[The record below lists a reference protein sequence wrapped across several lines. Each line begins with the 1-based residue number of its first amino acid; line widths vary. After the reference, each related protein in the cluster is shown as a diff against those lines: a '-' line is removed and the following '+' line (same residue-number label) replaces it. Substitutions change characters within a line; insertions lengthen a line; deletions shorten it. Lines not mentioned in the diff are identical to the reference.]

1 MSGRK
6 NHHSH
11 EREEAYSGLSGW
23 LRKHRVRLRRLGIG
37 LAAVQSCL
45 SCIRQ
50 GGISRERLRRP

>member
-37 LAAVQSCL
+37 LAAVTAALAVWYTAGRYQQ
-45 SCIRQ
+45 RKA
-50 GGISRERLRRP
+50 

>member
-23 LRKHRVRLRRLGIG
+23 LRKRAQGSCAVWE
-37 LAAVQSCL
+37 LA
-45 SCIRQ
+45 
-50 GGISRERLRRP
+50 

>member
-23 LRKHRVRLRRLGIG
+23 LRKHKRKLCSLGIG
-37 LAAVQSCL
+37 LTAVAAALAL
-45 SCIRQ
+45 SLIH
-50 GGISRERLRRP
+50 I